1 MKTKILLQILL
12 IVLPACAVTSAQQGT
27 QVVQPNTIYAGGD
40 GKFEAAPD
48 TAVLRLDIGAQD
60 STSAGAYTKA
70 SAAAERVRQAV
81 KNNGIDAKALQIGF
95 YSVQP
100 MYDWKDPKRKVIAY
114 RVVTNLTLKLRDFTK
129 IGGIIEQT
137 ANIEDMQNQ
146 SLSYILEDVEPA
158 KAKAAED
165 AVKKARTQAAAV
177 ATTGGRSLG
186 ELLYASVDVTQPII
200 MAQPMMRAASST
212 GAPVAAPPTAEF
224 GPQTV
229 TINAHV
235 NALFALK

>member
-1 MKTKILLQILL
+1 MKKLLQA
-12 IVLPACAVTSAQQGT
+12 LPMVTLTFVMASAQQGT
-27 QVVQPNTIYAGGD
+27 PVIQPNTIYAGGD
-40 GKFEAAPD
+40 GRFEAAPD

-70 SAAAERVRQAV
+70 SAAAERVRQAA
-81 KNNGIDAKALQIGF
+81 KNNGIEPKALQIGF

-114 RVVTNLTLKLRDFTK
+114 RVVTSLTLKLRDFTK

-137 ANIEDMQNQ
+137 AGIEDTQNQ
-146 SLSYILEDVEPA
+146 TLSYMLDDVEPA

-165 AVKKARTQAAAV
+165 ALKKARSSAAAV

-186 ELLYASVDVTQPII
+186 ELLYASVDVT
-200 MAQPMMRAASST
+200 
-212 GAPVAAPPTAEF
+212 
-224 GPQTV
+224 
-229 TINAHV
+229 
-235 NALFALK
+235 